1 MKKNKMMRAA
11 SFLLVAVLLTTSVI
25 SGTFAKYV
33 TSETATDSARVAK
46 WGVQIITDGNMFG
59 GAYKA
64 VAGGNG
70 VSISYS
76 ASEDSVH
83 SAGGNVVAPGTEG
96 TMASFVV
103 SGQPEVDVK
112 VTYDATLTLTGWT
125 LAGSSEYCP
134 LVFTVGTAT
143 YGTNDTAATN
153 KYPTIAEL
161 ITAVEGAIEANT
173 KQYKALDNMTQIN
186 DDITVSWEWPFEGD
200 DAKDTELGNLAIA
213 PTVQLDVTCTIT
225 QID

>member
-33 TSETATDSARVAK
+33 TSAEASDSARVAK
-46 WGVQIITDGNMFG
+46 WGVQITTDGNMFG

-64 VAGGNG
+64 VAHGNG
-70 VSISYS
+70 VSSSYS

-83 SAGGNVVAPGTEG
+83 SAGGNVVAPGTKG

-103 SGQPEVDVK
+103 SGQPEVDVE

-125 LAGSSEYCP
+125 LTDSSEYCP
-134 LVFTVGTAT
+134 LVFYVKDITGNTTEYKA
-143 YGTNDTAATN
+143 DTM
-153 KYPTIAEL
+153 AEL
-161 ITAVEGAIEANT
+161 KSAVENAIEANT
-173 KQYKALDNMTQIN
+173 KQYEALTDMTEIN
-186 DDITVSWEWPFEGD
+186 DDITVSWEWPFNGD
-200 DAKDTELGNLAIA
+200 DAKDTELGNLADA
-213 PTVQLDVTCTIT
+213 PTVQLDVTCTVT